1 MNFDEI
7 IEESKQ
13 EYGSVF
19 NGDTPVILVGSATC
33 GNSAGAG
40 EIADKFREEL
50 DSVELDAEVIKVGCI
65 GLCYLEPIVAIIK
78 PGKPAIFYGN
88 VTKKLVTELV
98 NSFIMNDDPLPE
110 RALGTYGGDID
121 GIPALF
127 SIPVLKP
134 QIRRILRNCGLID
147 PNNIKH
153 YIARGG
159 YLGLKKALEMEPEEV
174 IGKMKR
180 SGLRGRG
187 GAGFPTWMKWQFC
200 IDSDSDVKYIV
211 CNADEGDPGAFMNRS
226 LLESDPHSVLEG
238 IVIAGY
244 TIGVRNA
251 YIYCRAEY
259 PLALERLKH
268 AISQMKEHGLL
279 GKNIM
284 DTGFDFDINI
294 KEGAGA
300 FVCGEETALIAS
312 IEGKRGMPRTRPPFP
327 TTSGLWGKPT
337 VINNAETMASV
348 ALIMQEG
355 ADEFTEFGT
364 SESKGTK
371 TFSLVGNVENTG
383 LIEVALGTT
392 LREVIFDIGGGIPEG
407 RNFKAVQVGGPSGGC
422 LPEKFIDTPI
432 DYDSLTMAGAIMGS
446 GGLVVMDSRT
456 CMVEVARYFLEFI
469 QKESCGKCVP
479 CRLGTKQM
487 LDILTDITEGKGK
500 EEDIQVLL
508 ELADGIK
515 IGSLCA
521 LGGSSPNPV
530 LTTLRYFS
538 EEYDVHTIEKQ
549 CTALHCKNLIQYRI
563 MPDVCNGCMLCLK
576 SCPTGAVS
584 GLKKEVH
591 SIDQDKCIK
600 CGTCIELCSGK
611 YNAIEVISKPV
622 EKD

>member
-487 LDILTDITEGKGK
+487 LDILTDITEGKGE